1 MSGYVHGYS
10 SRESERLRDQAGTLV
25 ELLHQDTV
33 YPPGSRVLEAG
44 CGVGAQTVTLA
55 ANSPGAEIVSVDISP
70 DSLAQAKEA
79 VGQAGLENVHLMEA
93 DLFHLPFEDGQ
104 FDHGF
109 ICFVLEHLADPVGAL
124 RAVMRKVKP
133 GGTLTVIEGD
143 HGSCYFHPETEAARR
158 AWQCLIDVQASLGG
172 DSLIGRRLFPLL
184 HAAGLGDIRVSPR
197 MVYSDATR
205 PREMEGFVR
214 RTIIPMV
221 EGIERQAKVMNLI
234 DPETWNQ
241 GIRDLHATGTPPEGT
256 FCYTFFKAIGLVK
269 TGLRNK

>member
-10 SRESERLRDQAGTLV
+10 SREAERLRDQANTLV
-25 ELLHQDTV
+25 QLLHHDTI
-33 YPPGSRVLEAG
+33 YPPGSKVLEAG

-55 ANSPGAEIVSVDISP
+55 SNSPGAKITSVDISP
-70 DSLAQAKEA
+70 DSLAQAEEA
-79 VGQAGLENVHLMEA
+79 VHRAGLKNVCFMEA

-172 DSLIGRRLFPLL
+172 DSLIGQALSPAPCRGTGENPGIAPDGLLRRYP
-184 HAAGLGDIRVSPR
+184 AP
-197 MVYSDATR
+197 
-205 PREMEGFVR
+205 
-214 RTIIPMV
+214 
-221 EGIERQAKVMNLI
+221 
-234 DPETWNQ
+234 
-241 GIRDLHATGTPPEGT
+241 
-256 FCYTFFKAIGLVK
+256 
-269 TGLRNK
+269 